1 MEFISVPIIVLC
13 CYMVGEVY
21 KVIFKK
27 NTKKYKLIPILVASI
42 GGVMGVLIYYTS
54 PQVLFN
60 VNDVYS
66 ALMLGI
72 MSGFASTGTN
82 QLLKQNLQM
91 EKKEKN
97 TNE

>member
-1 MEFISVPIIVLC
+1 
-13 CYMVGEVY
+13 MVGEVY

>member
-1 MEFISVPIIVLC
+1 MEFISVTIIVLC